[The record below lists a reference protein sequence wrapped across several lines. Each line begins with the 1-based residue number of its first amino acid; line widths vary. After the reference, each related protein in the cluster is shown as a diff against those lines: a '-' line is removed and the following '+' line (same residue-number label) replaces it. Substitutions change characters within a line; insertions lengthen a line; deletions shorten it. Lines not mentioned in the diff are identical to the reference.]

1 MPPTTGSTGSND
13 PVHVRLEGVS
23 LCYRLA
29 KQRIPSLKEYAI
41 HWMKGALSYE
51 KLWAL
56 KDVDFIARRGEVVGI
71 VGRNGA
77 GKSTLLKVISQ
88 VLKPTTGRAEIHGR
102 IAPILELGTGFDHE
116 LTGVENI
123 YLNALLLGRSRKEIH
138 ARLDQIVDFS
148 GLGDFVRAPIRNYS
162 TGMLA
167 RLGFSIATAW
177 LPDILILDE
186 VLSVGDASFT
196 KKCTDRMREFHDAGT
211 TVLMVSHNA
220 QAVRDSCT
228 RCIWLDAGQ
237 VRIEGSPAEV
247 LDHYDHD
254 RGTEPV
260 ERRPG

>member
-1 MPPTTGSTGSND
+1 MPAPRKS
-13 PVHVRLEGVS
+13 PEQPPVRLEGVS

-29 KQRIPSLKEYAI
+29 KQRLPSIKEYAI

-56 KDVDFIARRGEVVGI
+56 REVSMTARRGEVVGI

-88 VLKPTTGRAEIHGR
+88 VLKPTTGKVEVQGR

-116 LTGVENI
+116 LTGWENI
-123 YLNALLLGRSRKEIH
+123 YLNALLLGRSRKEID
-138 ARLDQIVDFS
+138 AKIESIVDFS

-186 VLSVGDASFT
+186 VLAVGDASFT
-196 KKCTDRMREFHDAGT
+196 HKCTERMQEFHDAGT
-211 TVLMVSHNA
+211 TVLMVSHNPA
-220 QAVRDSCT
+220 AIRESCT

-237 VRIEGSPAEV
+237 VRFEGSPEEV
-247 LDHYDHD
+247 LDHYAHEH
-254 RGTEPV
+254 GTEPV

>member
-1 MPPTTGSTGSND
+1 MSEPPS
-13 PVHVRLEGVS
+13 VELQGVS

-56 KDVDFIARRGEVVGI
+56 RGVDFAARRGEIVGI

-88 VLKPTTGRAEIHGR
+88 VLKPTEGRATVRGR

-116 LTGVENI
+116 LSGLENI
-123 YLNALLLGRSRKEIH
+123 YLNALLLGHPRRAIEAKVDS
-138 ARLDQIVDFS
+138 IVDFS

-177 LPDILILDE
+177 FPDVLILDE
-186 VLSVGDASFT
+186 VLAVGDASFT
-196 KKCTDRMREFHDAGT
+196 ARCTARLREFHASGAT
-211 TVLMVSHNA
+211 ALMVSHNA
-220 QAVRDSCT
+220 QAIRDSCT
-228 RCIWLDAGQ
+228 RCVWLDAGE
-237 VRIEGSPAEV
+237 VRFDGSTEEA
-247 LDHYDHD
+247 LRHYSGDH
-254 RGTEPV
+254 GTDPV
-260 ERRPG
+260 ERQAAHLG

>member
-1 MPPTTGSTGSND
+1 MSPPDAATEPPLVQLS
-13 PVHVRLEGVS
+13 GVS

-56 KDVDFIARRGEVVGI
+56 RDVDFTARRGEVVGI

-88 VLKPTTGRAEIHGR
+88 DLKPTGGKIEIRGR

-116 LTGVENI
+116 LTGMENI
-123 YLNALLLGRSRKEIH
+123 YLNALLLGRSRKEID
-138 ARLDQIVDFS
+138 ARLAQIVDFS
-148 GLGDFVRAPIRNYS
+148 GLGDFVRAPIRNFS

-186 VLSVGDASFT
+186 VLAVGDASFT

-211 TVLMVSHNA
+211 TVLLVSHNA
-220 QAVRDSCT
+220 QAIRDSCT
-228 RCIWLDAGQ
+228 RCVWLDAGR
-237 VRIEGSPAEV
+237 VRIDGSPPEV
-247 LDHYDHD
+247 LDHYAHD

-260 ERRPG
+260 ERQPG

>member
-1 MPPTTGSTGSND
+1 MSPPDAATEPPLVQLS
-13 PVHVRLEGVS
+13 GVS

-56 KDVDFIARRGEVVGI
+56 RDVDFTARRGEVVGI

-88 VLKPTTGRAEIHGR
+88 VLKPTGGKIEIRGR

-116 LTGVENI
+116 LTGMENI
-123 YLNALLLGRSRKEIH
+123 YLNALLLGRSRKEID
-138 ARLDQIVDFS
+138 ARLAQIVDFS
-148 GLGDFVRAPIRNYS
+148 GLGDFVRAPIRNFS

-186 VLSVGDASFT
+186 VLAVGDASFT

-211 TVLMVSHNA
+211 TVLLVSHNA
-220 QAVRDSCT
+220 QAIRDSCT
-228 RCIWLDAGQ
+228 RCVWLDAGR
-237 VRIEGSPAEV
+237 VRIDGSPPEV
-247 LDHYDHD
+247 LDHYAHD

-260 ERRPG
+260 ERQPG